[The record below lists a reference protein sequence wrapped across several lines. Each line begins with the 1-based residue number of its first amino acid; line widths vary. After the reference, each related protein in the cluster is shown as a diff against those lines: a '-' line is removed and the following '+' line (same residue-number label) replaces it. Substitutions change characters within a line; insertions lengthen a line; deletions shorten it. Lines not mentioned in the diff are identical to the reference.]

1 MKRNSRFKRRKNYR
15 IESDNERSKS
25 KRNWLNLRMIQLQE
39 QSSIK
44 GRMRAQ
50 RLVKE
55 GKQRIEMMMKRI
67 INEKVRSIETTM
79 MMIDLRR
86 KMRGLD
92 ERKLKM
98 MMKVERSER
107 MTMMKNLERRDK
119 QMTMMM
125 KSQGKSERLM
135 MTKMKNQKVKRDET
149 MMMRR
154 KRDRRKRKL

>member
-1 MKRNSRFKRRKNYR
+1 MKRNSRFKRRKNFR
-15 IESDNERSKS
+15 IEFDNERSKN

-92 ERKLKM
+92 ERKLKT

-107 MTMMKNLERRDK
+107 MMMMKNLERRDK
-119 QMTMMM
+119 QTTMMM

-135 MTKMKNQKVKRDET
+135 MTKTKNQKVKRDET

-154 KRDRRKRKL
+154 KKDQRKRKR